1 MSTLTYMCGGGGY
14 VKNYGRIAG
23 DIASSETSSPEIPQ
37 KTKLKLIKK
46 YLFFTA
52 SALILCASLGLA
64 QSVKAEGTLTV
75 AGINS
80 ALRGEPQAVNSQQT
94 IQSPRQFADEGAV
107 SALSAFAQQ
116 IGAANS
122 KPAGI
127 ASVNTERQFDDQAFG
142 TLQDFAQRLGGV
154 QLESIKALPKLAE
167 ADTILDLLKGSSPQT
182 PPAATPDKGPVA
194 GGRHPTAPVEAH
206 AVGDKVCLTCHA
218 SQTAEFQKTLM
229 GRIGKTEKGK
239 FACENCH
246 GPGSAHVKAGG
257 GRGVGGII
265 SFRPEDRS
273 RTAEE
278 NNGICLGCH
287 ERGDRT
293 NWHGSTHEERG
304 LMCTNCHTVM
314 KVVSRKNQLKTAFE
328 PDTCF
333 QCHKDRRAQMFRSSH
348 MPMRE
353 G

>member
-1 MSTLTYMCGGGGY
+1 MCGGGGY
-14 VKNYGRIAG
+14 VKNYGRIAS

-52 SALILCASLGLA
+52 SALILRASLGLA

-75 AGINS
+75 ADINS
-80 ALRGEPQAVNSQQT
+80 ARPGDPKAVNSKQP

-142 TLQDFAQRLGGV
+142 TLQDFAQWLGGA
-154 QLESIKALPKLAE
+154 QPESIKALPKLAE

-182 PPAATPDKGPVA
+182 PPADKPDKGPVA
-194 GGRHPTAPVEAH
+194 GGKNSTVPVDAH

-229 GRIGKTEKGK
+229 GRIGKTE
-239 FACENCH
+239 
-246 GPGSAHVKAGG
+246 
-257 GRGVGGII
+257 
-265 SFRPEDRS
+265 
-273 RTAEE
+273 
-278 NNGICLGCH
+278 
-287 ERGDRT
+287 
-293 NWHGSTHEERG
+293 
-304 LMCTNCHTVM
+304 
-314 KVVSRKNQLKTAFE
+314 
-328 PDTCF
+328 
-333 QCHKDRRAQMFRSSH
+333 
-348 MPMRE
+348 
-353 G
+353 